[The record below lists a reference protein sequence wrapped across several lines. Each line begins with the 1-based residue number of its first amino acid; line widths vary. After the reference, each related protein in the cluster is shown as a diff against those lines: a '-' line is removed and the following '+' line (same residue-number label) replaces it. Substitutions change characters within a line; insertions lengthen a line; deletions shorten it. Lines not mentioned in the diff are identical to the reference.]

1 MAEGLAE
8 KGWLVQVATKDASS
22 QPAIINFAVGKNSSH
37 EALIAVLNHS
47 AIGPGD
53 QVTSNEQL
61 TSTEIL
67 SYRLRPD
74 EVRTYGRQ
82 KLRS

>member
-37 EALIAVLNHS
+37 EALIAVLNHP
-47 AIGPGD
+47 AIRSPR
-53 QVTSNEQL
+53 TSN
-61 TSTEIL
+61 
-67 SYRLRPD
+67 
-74 EVRTYGRQ
+74 
-82 KLRS
+82 